1 MSCGCKSACQTA
13 PEPAEDAGCSGGE
26 SFALR
31 VLGDD
36 MAPEFNEGDIII
48 VEPDGALRDGSF
60 VLARPGGEWIF
71 RQLARRGPGW
81 CLRALNP
88 ARADLPELPLADLSA
103 VHGLV
108 IQKAVPG
115 RRKLSKSYL

>member
-1 MSCGCKSACQTA
+1 MSCGCQSPTA
-13 PEPAEDAGCSGGE
+13 PADEPGCSGGE
-26 SFALR
+26 PFALR
-31 VLGDD
+31 VLGAD
-36 MAPEFNEGDIII
+36 MQPEFNEGDIII
-48 VEPDGALRDGSF
+48 IEPDGALRDGCF
-60 VLARPGGEWIF
+60 VLAQHAGQWLF
-71 RQLARRGPGW
+71 RQLARRAEGW

-88 ARADLPELPLADLSA
+88 ACADPAEVPLADLSA

>member
-1 MSCGCKSACQTA
+1 MSCGCNPPA
-13 PEPAEDAGCSGGE
+13 PAGAAGEDAGCSGGE

-60 VLARPGGEWIF
+60 VLAHLRSEWIF
-71 RQLARRGPGW
+71 RQLARRGEGW

-88 ARADLPELPLADLSA
+88 ARPDLPEISLPDLAA
-103 VHGLV
+103 VQGVV

-115 RRKLSKSYL
+115 RRKLSRTYT

>member
-1 MSCGCKSACQTA
+1 V
-13 PEPAEDAGCSGGE
+13 EDSGCSGGE
-26 SFALR
+26 SFALQ

-36 MAPEFNEGDIII
+36 MLPEFRAGDIII

-60 VLARPGGEWIF
+60 VLARPGGEWML
-71 RQLARRGPGW
+71 RQLARRPDGGW
-81 CLRALNP
+81 CLRTLNP
-88 ARADLPELPLADLSA
+88 EATAADVAIADLSP
-103 VHGLV
+103 VHGVV

>member
-1 MSCGCKSACQTA
+1 MSCGCQTPVHPAGDSAC
-13 PEPAEDAGCSGGE
+13 SGAE

-36 MAPEFNEGDIII
+36 MQPEFNEGDIIV
-48 VEPDGALRDGSF
+48 VEPGGALRDGCF
-60 VLARPGGEWIF
+60 VLAQHDGEWLF
-71 RQLARRGPGW
+71 RLLARRENGW

-88 ARADLPELPLADLSA
+88 ARTDLRDVPLADLSP
-103 VHGLV
+103 VRGLV

-115 RRKLSKSYL
+115 RRKLGRSYL

>member
-1 MSCGCKSACQTA
+1 MSCGCGS
-13 PEPAEDAGCSGGE
+13 PAAVEDGGCSGGE

-36 MAPEFNEGDIII
+36 MLPEFRAGDIII

-60 VLARPGGEWIF
+60 VLARPQGEWVF
-71 RQLARRGPGW
+71 RQLARRADGGW

-88 ARADLPELPLADLSA
+88 DADSAEVALADLSP
-103 VHGLV
+103 VHGVV